1 MCFKNWE
8 KSQPIEKKSLEMTHR
23 MELQRLKRVIINII
37 NSVKKTIHIM
47 KKIQRRLK
55 LNSGDKIYSI

>member
-8 KSQPIEKKSLEMTHR
+8 KSQPIEKKSLEITHR

-37 NSVKKTIHIM
+37 NSVKKTIHVM
-47 KKIQRRLK
+47 KKYK
-55 LNSGDKIYSI
+55 EGSN